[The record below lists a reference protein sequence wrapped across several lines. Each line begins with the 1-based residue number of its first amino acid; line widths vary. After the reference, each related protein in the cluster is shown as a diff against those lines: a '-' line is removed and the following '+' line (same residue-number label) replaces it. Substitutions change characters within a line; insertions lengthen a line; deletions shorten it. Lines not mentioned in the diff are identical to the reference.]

1 MNKDEFKK
9 IISESIEDKLREILP
24 SVLDEYFTG
33 TRVSK
38 PTAITEGA
46 RRQTNVVPTAQRTSP
61 SPAAAPK
68 KQYVKNSV
76 LNDIL
81 NETVIKSIPGGP
93 SVAGGPMPA
102 FSENTGPSIMD
113 NIDAVPA
120 SVAGALTRDYSQLLK
135 MSAAKSSKR

>member
-1 MNKDEFKK
+1 MNKEEFKK

-38 PTAITEGA
+38 PVAITEGA
-46 RRQTNVVPTAQRTSP
+46 RRQTNTAPTTQRPVPTS
-61 SPAAAPK
+61 AAVPK
-68 KQYVKNSV
+68 KQYVKNTV

-81 NETVIKSIPGGP
+81 NETVIKSIPEGP
-93 SVAGGPMPA
+93 AA

-113 NIDAVPA
+113 KIDSVPK
-120 SVAGALTRDYSQLLK
+120 SVADALTRDYSKVLK
-135 MSAAKSSKR
+135 LSAAKSMNR

>member
-38 PTAITEGA
+38 AVTITEGA
-46 RRQTNVVPTAQRTSP
+46 RRQTNVVPTTQRPTP
-61 SPAAAPK
+61 PPAAAPK

-93 SVAGGPMPA
+93 SVAGAPTPA

-113 NIDAVPA
+113 KIDTVPK
-120 SVAGALTRDYSQLLK
+120 SVADALTRDYSQVLK
-135 MSAAKSSKR
+135 LSATKSMNR